1 MYYIEHIQKVSEKI
15 MVTTVRLSSATDEK
29 LSKLAK
35 ETGRTKSFY
44 LRKLIEENLEK
55 LLLQYRI
62 LQSKEDYTEEKLETI
77 SFEEMEKLYGMEN

>member
-1 MYYIEHIQKVSEKI
+1 

-62 LQSKEDYTEEKLETI
+62 LQSVEDYNEGKLETI

>member
-15 MVTTVRLSSATDEK
+15 MVTTVRLSSAADEK

-62 LQSKEDYTEEKLETI
+62 LQSKEDYTEGKLETI

>member
-1 MYYIEHIQKVSEKI
+1 

-62 LQSKEDYTEEKLETI
+62 LQSLEDYNEGKLETI

>member
-1 MYYIEHIQKVSEKI
+1 

-55 LLLQYRI
+55 LLLEYRI
-62 LQSKEDYTEEKLETI
+62 LQNKEDYPEGKLETI

>member
-1 MYYIEHIQKVSEKI
+1 MKKVSEKN

-62 LQSKEDYTEEKLETI
+62 LQSVEDYNEGKLETI